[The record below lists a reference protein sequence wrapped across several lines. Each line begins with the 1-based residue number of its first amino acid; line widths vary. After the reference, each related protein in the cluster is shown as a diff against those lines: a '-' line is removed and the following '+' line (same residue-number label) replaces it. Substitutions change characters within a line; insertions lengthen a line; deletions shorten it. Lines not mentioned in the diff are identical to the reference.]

1 MQRQAH
7 KISKNSNPANHKG
20 LFITPRICYRA
31 DTVENNTPEHAEKC
45 PAADKELKAYIL
57 DLILAIEAYDT
68 LRVEELLRWD
78 IPLKWHDL
86 AISIAEPYLDGT
98 PLSDQV
104 YRLCLDANKEL
115 AQLEDDE

>member
-1 MQRQAH
+1 M
-7 KISKNSNPANHKG
+7 
-20 LFITPRICYRA
+20 
-31 DTVENNTPEHAEKC
+31 DNNTRGHVEKC
-45 PAADKELKAYIL
+45 PASNKELKAYIL

-68 LRVEELLRWD
+68 PRVEELLGWD
-78 IPLKWHDL
+78 IPPKWHDL